1 MRTGDRI
8 RVGEAIGNFNFCM
21 RTGHSV
27 LLMLYSK
34 TGHSLANT
42 TVPTS
47 ISLLPNKF
55 GKKDKREIFLTLS
68 ANKIRFDWFI
78 RMYNKFEK

>member
-21 RTGHSV
+21 WTGNSV

-47 ISLLPNKF
+47 ISLLPNYLEKNI
-55 GKKDKREIFLTLS
+55 KREIFLTLS
-68 ANKIRFDWFI
+68 TNKIWFDWFI